1 MPAAFLRSLRP
12 SGYPSLQ
19 HKLPGYAM
27 LAVLIGGLSMVS
39 PFSIDTFFPAF
50 HAMEK
55 ALHVDAWQLQQVH
68 HRVHGAVR
76 VRVAGARAV
85 VGCRRP
91 AAGDD
96 LGHGAVHRGLGGL
109 HLRA

>member
-1 MPAAFLRSLRP
+1 
-12 SGYPSLQ
+12 
-19 HKLPGYAM
+19 M

-55 ALHVDAWQLQQVH
+55 ALHVDAWQLQQVITAYMVPFAFASL
-68 HRVHGAVR
+68 VHGPA
-76 VRVAGARAV
+76 
-85 VGCRRP
+85 VGCGRP

-96 LGHGAVHRGLGGL
+96 LGHGAVHRGLGRL
-109 HLRA
+109 HVRAELRAADRARACCRA